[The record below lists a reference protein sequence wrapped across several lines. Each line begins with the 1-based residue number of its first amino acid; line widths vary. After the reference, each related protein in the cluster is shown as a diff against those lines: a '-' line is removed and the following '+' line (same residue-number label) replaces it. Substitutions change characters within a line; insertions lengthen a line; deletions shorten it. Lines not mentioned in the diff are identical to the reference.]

1 MPCRQLSKKI
11 LGCALGWALGPEMIG
26 KSRDRGH
33 SPNLIAR
40 VNGGAEPR
48 LTSGGEAATTSG
60 AKAATTS
67 SGEAATISG
76 AEAATTQAAKP
87 CRRSVTDSKSIN
99 HPHPQTF
106 ICGIVV
112 VLLNA
117 ETKKYVSARNVA
129 PQMFVEQTTKQ

>member
-1 MPCRQLSKKI
+1 
-11 LGCALGWALGPEMIG
+11 
-26 KSRDRGH
+26 
-33 SPNLIAR
+33 

-87 CRRSVTDSKSIN
+87 CRRSDTDSKA
-99 HPHPQTF
+99 HPSHKPPAIQTF

-112 VLLNA
+112 VSLNA

-129 PQMFVEQTTKQ
+129 QQMFVEQTTKQCNRV

>member
-1 MPCRQLSKKI
+1 
-11 LGCALGWALGPEMIG
+11 
-26 KSRDRGH
+26 
-33 SPNLIAR
+33 

-48 LTSGGEAATTSG
+48 LTSGGE
-60 AKAATTS
+60 AATTS

-87 CRRSVTDSKSIN
+87 CRRFDTDSKAQPSHKPPAI
-99 HPHPQTF
+99 QTF

-112 VLLNA
+112 VSLNA

-129 PQMFVEQTTKQ
+129 QQMFVEQTTKQCNRV